1 MQRVARNDRNNE
13 ILWNY
18 TKKEDQLMSAAFGT
32 QPKRRLNRVMDT
44 LNFKYPDYERLD
56 KGAKGIKRK
65 MIVSILS
72 RQADR
77 LVKKDEKVLKKSK
90 IAPEPKATISK
101 NRKLDTSPSSE
112 PTVDE
117 TGEEAPLTPSAAEP
131 AEILNVMTES
141 PPFKLLSPLGSELTN
156 FFRGKNSLRL
166 QRRKLKNKRSYE
178 L

>member
-90 IAPEPKATISK
+90 IAPSRSRAISWPPQ
-101 NRKLDTSPSSE
+101 RLLCLPRTAQSE
-112 PTVDE
+112 NANAQARPAGKKISRVRGGWTCV
-117 TGEEAPLTPSAAEP
+117 GEW
-131 AEILNVMTES
+131 
-141 PPFKLLSPLGSELTN
+141 
-156 FFRGKNSLRL
+156 
-166 QRRKLKNKRSYE
+166 
-178 L
+178 